1 MDLDKTKIEEL
12 LQKDLFK
19 ELGLDG
25 MPTEEKL
32 GLAADI
38 SKVVMQGMFLK
49 VMEHLKPEDRVELDK
64 MTTGG
69 AEPEVVQQFI
79 ESKIPNLEDVLKE
92 AVAEYKEMMLAK

>member
-1 MDLDKTKIEEL
+1 MDLNKTRIEEL

-38 SKVVMQGMFLK
+38 SKVVMQGVWLK
-49 VMEHLKPEDRVELDK
+49 VMRNLAPEDQAELEK
-64 MTTGG
+64 MDASG
-69 AEPEVVQQFI
+69 AEPNAVQKFI
-79 ESKIPNLEDVLKE
+79 ESKIPNLEDLIKE